1 MMMGWE
7 ITVSATRL
15 VASLIIALVT
25 GIALS
30 AFLAAIGHAHGYNP
44 EAIFNLAG
52 LSITGYMIAWFWQRH
67 RALAR

>member
-15 VASLIIALVT
+15 VASIVIALVT

-30 AFLAAIGHAHGYNP
+30 ALLAAIGQANGYNP
-44 EAIFNLAG
+44 EFIFNLAG
-52 LSITGYMIAWFWQRH
+52 LSTTGYMVVWFRQRH
-67 RALAR
+67 RKR